1 VYLYRVER
9 FISLLF
15 FLVTFCVMAQTS
27 SPNIYQFDSGPEYFN
42 TKSYFYDNGEE
53 VIAFD
58 AQLSPELAKK
68 SITFIQSKTKNPITW
83 LVILQPGVFQF
94 NGVSAFKDM
103 GARVIASG
111 KTVEAM
117 PVEYESKK
125 KFFLEGAGKSFD
137 FTTSNWPS
145 IPAMDSVFENSYRLE
160 LKNGQTIILKD
171 LSKAGSSA
179 NHTVAYI
186 AEEEALLVS
195 DLAHYQ
201 AHAWFEGQT
210 KNGRNTPTL
219 QSWIDAL
226 NELNKIF
233 KRDPDIT
240 VYASRG
246 KLVSLPTAVYGQT
259 RYLKAAYPII
269 INYQS
274 ANRSNWQGITIP
286 EKYYREFQTEMEQ
299 AFPGFELVVLTRGA
313 LRACWTCPGVEK
325 PK

>member
-1 VYLYRVER
+1 VTQIV
-9 FISLLF
+9 FLLIA
-15 FLVTFCVMAQTS
+15 LVNTCVWAQNP
-27 SPNIYQFDSGPEYFN
+27 SPNIYEFDSGPEYFN

-53 VIAFD
+53 IIAFD
-58 AQLSPELAKK
+58 AQLTPELAKK
-68 SITFIQSKTKNPITW
+68 SIAFVQSKTKNPITR
-83 LVILQPGVFQF
+83 LVVLQPGVFQF
-94 NGVSAFKDM
+94 NGVSAFKEI
-103 GARVIASG
+103 GAGIIASR
-111 KTVEAM
+111 KTVEAI
-117 PVEYESKK
+117 PNEYESKK
-125 KFFLEGAGKSFD
+125 KFFLEGAGKSLGL
-137 FTTSNWPS
+137 TLSNWQSIPS
-145 IPAMDSVFENSYRLE
+145 IDSVFEDSYRLE

-195 DLAHYQ
+195 DLVHYL
-201 AHAWFEGQT
+201 AHAWLEGQT
-210 KNGRNTPTL
+210 TNGRNTPML

-246 KLVSLPTAVYGQT
+246 KLVSLPTAVYEQT
-259 RYLKAAYPII
+259 RYLKAVYPII
-269 INYQS
+269 INYLS
-274 ANRSNWQGITIP
+274 ANRSNWQGTAIP

-299 AFPGFELVVLTRGA
+299 AFPGFELGVLTRGA
-313 LRACWTCPGVEK
+313 LRACWSCPGVEK

>member
-1 VYLYRVER
+1 MKNIL
-9 FISLLF
+9 FIVCIVLSNALQ
-15 FLVTFCVMAQTS
+15 AQS
-27 SPNIYQFDSGPEYFN
+27 RNIYEFNSGVDYFN

-58 AQLSPELAKK
+58 AQPSPDLAKK
-68 SITFIQSKTKNPITW
+68 SIEFIKSKTKNPITW

-94 NGVSAFKDM
+94 NGVSAFKEI
-103 GARVIASG
+103 GASIIASS
-111 KTVEAM
+111 KTVGAM
-117 PVEYESKK
+117 PNEYESKK
-125 KFFLEGAGKSFD
+125 KFFLDGAWKSLS
-137 FTTSNWPS
+137 FTPSNWPTMPT
-145 IPAMDSVFENSYRLE
+145 IDSVFENSYRLE

-195 DLAHYQ
+195 DLVHYQ

-210 KNGRNTPTL
+210 MNGRNIPTL

-233 KRDPDIT
+233 KHDPDIT

-246 KLVSLPTAVYGQT
+246 KLVSLPTAVYEQT

-274 ANRSNWQGITIP
+274 ANRSNWQGAAIP
-286 EKYYREFQTEMEQ
+286 EKYYREFQVEMEQ
-299 AFPGFELVVLTRGA
+299 AFPGFDLSILTRGA
-313 LRACWTCPGVEK
+313 LRACWTCQGVEK